1 MFLFFCVVFAL
12 PFPWKPRIF
21 VKRKKHITMTKKEIQ
36 EEIGKLVVKFS
47 TEEMEALLR
56 ALQKQYLL
64 SKAERLERSVVENKI
79 GIQEVVEEV
88 RKVRQ
93 KRYESS

>member
-1 MFLFFCVVFAL
+1 
-12 PFPWKPRIF
+12 
-21 VKRKKHITMTKKEIQ
+21 MTKKEIQ

-79 GIQEVVEEV
+79 NIQEVVEEV

-93 KRYESS
+93 KSI